1 MDVSK
6 WYSIMMTIGL
16 SLSLIAFIIE
26 VLSATTTKNRGE
38 IQIKSLINVNK
49 TTLPNDD
56 TE

>member
-6 WYSIMMTIGL
+6 WHSIMMTIGL
-16 SLSLIAFIIE
+16 SYCLYYRSVE
-26 VLSATTTKNRGE
+26 CDDEKWGE

-56 TE
+56 AE